1 MNIEKLI
8 RPNIK
13 ALKPYRSARQD
24 YSSGIL
30 LDANE
35 NSFGSAISFDGVS
48 LNRYPDPFQTELRT
62 KLATLHGVQTENMLV
77 GVGSDEVID
86 LLIRL
91 FCEPVSDSVL
101 IIEPTYGMYRVAATI
116 NNVPIRSCLLNDD
129 FQINPTAVLRSVT
142 SNTKMIFCCSPN
154 SPTANLLQ
162 AKDILHLCKKTKA
175 MVIVDEAYFDFA
187 EGVSLSLL
195 VNDIPNLVVLKT
207 LSKAWGLAGIRLG
220 YGIAHPTVISYLMK
234 IKPPY
239 NINALTSVEAL
250 KALDNFELVK
260 QRIITILI
268 ERKRLANALATVSVV
283 ETVYPS
289 DANFLLVR
297 CKDATLVYRHL
308 VQRGIIVRDRSAEPK
323 LENCLRITVG
333 TPEQND
339 ILIQT
344 MKELQ

>member
-1 MNIEKLI
+1 MNIEKLV

-35 NSFGSAISFDGVS
+35 NSFGSAIAFDGVS
-48 LNRYPDPFQTELRT
+48 LNRYPDPFQTALRT
-62 KLATLHGVQTENMLV
+62 KLAALHKAQMENMFV

-101 IIEPTYGMYRVAATI
+101 ILEPTYGMYRVAATI
-116 NNVPIRSCLLNDD
+116 NNVPIRSCLLDDD
-129 FQINPTAVLRSVT
+129 FQIDLAAALRSVAP
-142 SNTKMIFCCSPN
+142 NTKMIFCCSPN
-154 SPTANLLQ
+154 NPTANRLRT
-162 AKDILHLCKKTKA
+162 KDILQLCNKTNT
-175 MVIVDEAYFDFA
+175 MVVVDEAYFDFA
-187 EGVSLSLL
+187 EGVSLSML
-195 VNDIPNLVVLKT
+195 VNDIPNLVVLRT

-239 NINALTSVEAL
+239 NINALTSIEAL
-250 KALDNFELVK
+250 KALDNVELVE
-260 QRIITILI
+260 QRITTIII
-268 ERKRLANALATVSVV
+268 ERKRLAAALADVSVV
-283 ETVYPS
+283 QTVFPS

-297 CKDATLVYRHL
+297 CTDAAAVYRHL

-333 TPEQND
+333 TPEQNN